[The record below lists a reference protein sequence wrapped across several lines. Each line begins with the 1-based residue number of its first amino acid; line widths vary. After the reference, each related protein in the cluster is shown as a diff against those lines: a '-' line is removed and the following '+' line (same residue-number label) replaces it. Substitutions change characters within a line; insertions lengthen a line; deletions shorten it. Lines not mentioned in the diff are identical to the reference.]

1 MVTTKRNAKIEKEI
15 KTSRQD
21 YLDYIQIRGA
31 CENNLKNVDIDIPK
45 NKFVVITGPSGSG
58 KSSLAFDTIYA
69 EGQRRYM
76 ESLSSHAK
84 YFMGTKSKPQ
94 VESIKGITPSIAIDQ
109 RTTSN
114 NPRST
119 VGTTTEI
126 YDLVRLLFA
135 RVGKVF
141 SPKTG
146 KQLYKYNE
154 QQIVAI
160 IALLPLDTKFRLL
173 TPIIKC
179 KKGNFTQELLY
190 LKQQGYDKVRID
202 GKFVPLVD
210 DKMPE
215 LDAEQEH
222 TIEIVVSRII
232 AKQNMDTR
240 IHDAVN
246 KCLKISKNI
255 VILNIVELP
264 EGRQEIKLDDNVIAK
279 VGEFVSFSTRYICPE
294 CDFVIDEIE
303 PKLFSFN
310 TPDGACRAC
319 NGLGTEVF
327 FKEELIVP
335 DENISLAEGA
345 IEPWHFNDQRYH
357 NQMLIALSKKYN
369 FSINIPYKD
378 LPSNIKHILMYGSNG
393 EDIEFEFEENMRRIK
408 SIVPFIGVIGELQAK
423 MQSANDDPIVLN
435 ECEKYQTL
443 VRCHECNGYRLNK
456 NVLQVKVLNKNI
468 GEICDMPIDELTI
481 WMEDLPNKIDIKDKD
496 VVLPIIKEILTRL
509 GYLSD
514 VGLNYLSLLRSSTT
528 LSGGEAQRI
537 RLATQIG
544 TGLCGLTY
552 ILDEPSIGLHQAD
565 NVKLISTIK
574 KLRDIGNSVIVV
586 EHDEDT
592 MRNADYL
599 IDVGPGAGKYGGKI
613 IDAGTPEEIIK
624 NKKGATG
631 KFLAGET
638 SIPVIGR
645 RKYGNDEFIELI
657 GACEN
662 NLKNV
667 SIKLP
672 LGKFIAV
679 SGVSGSGK
687 STLILDTLYP
697 ALAQLINHATK
708 IKPGKFKELKGTQ
721 AIDKVIKIDQD
732 PIGRTPRS
740 NPATYI
746 GIFTM
751 IRDIFVA
758 QPEALAREYRASRFS
773 FNVKGGRCENCQGDG
788 VVKVEMSFLPDVYVK
803 CPICNGERYN
813 KETLEIKYKGYSIN
827 DILEMSVKEAMTIFE
842 DEVPIMEKLKALYNV
857 GLDYIKLGQRATT
870 LSGGEAQRI
879 KLAKELSRKSTGNTL
894 YILDEPTTGLHNCDI
909 KKLLDVLQALVDY
922 GNTVLVIEHN
932 LDVIKTADHVIDIG
946 PRGGNAGGQIVAEG
960 TPEEISSN
968 PNSITG
974 QYLKPL
980 LAKKKKNEFSGEK
993 N

>member
-1 MVTTKRNAKIEKEI
+1 MTTNKKTNKNKEENN
-15 KTSRQD
+15 SQQN

-31 CENNLKNVDIDIPK
+31 CENNLKNVNIDIPK

-160 IALLPLDTKFRLL
+160 ISLLPLETKFRLL

-179 KKGNFTQELLY
+179 KKGNFAQELLY

-202 GKFVPLVD
+202 GKFIPLAD
-210 DKMPE
+210 GKIPE
-215 LDAEQEH
+215 LDTEKEH
-222 TIEIVVSRII
+222 TIEIVISRII
-232 AKQNMDTR
+232 AKQNMETR
-240 IHDAVN
+240 IHDAVS

-255 VILNIVELP
+255 VMLNIVELP
-264 EGRQEIKLDDNVIAK
+264 DEKQEIKLDDNITAK
-279 VGEFVSFSTRYICPE
+279 VGEFVSFSTQYDCPE

-335 DENISLAEGA
+335 DENVTLAEGA
-345 IEPWHFNDQRYH
+345 IEPWHFNDKRYH

-369 FSINIPYKD
+369 FSINVPYKD
-378 LPSNIKHILMYGSNG
+378 LPSNVKHILMYGSNG

-408 SIVPFIGVIGELQAK
+408 STAPFIGVIGELQAK
-423 MQSANDDPIVLN
+423 MQSANDDPIILN

-456 NVLQVKVLNKNI
+456 NVLQVKVLDKNI
-468 GEICDMPIDELTI
+468 GEICDMPIDELTTWI
-481 WMEDLPNKIDIKDKD
+481 ENLPNKIDIKEKD
-496 VVLPIIKEILTRL
+496 IVLPIIKEILTRL

-599 IDVGPGAGKYGGKI
+599 IDVGPGAGKYGGEI
-613 IDAGTPEEIIK
+613 IDAGTPEEVIN

-645 RKYGNDEFIELI
+645 RKYGNDEFIELT

-667 SIKLP
+667 NIKLP

-708 IKPGKFKELKGTQ
+708 IKPGKFKELKGTE

-842 DEVPIMEKLKALYNV
+842 DEIPIMEKLKALYNV

-909 KKLLDVLQALVDY
+909 KKLLDVLQTLVDY

-960 TPEEISSN
+960 TPEEVSN
-968 PNSITG
+968 SPNSVTG

-980 LAKKKKNEFSGEK
+980 LAKKKKNEVIG
-993 N
+993 